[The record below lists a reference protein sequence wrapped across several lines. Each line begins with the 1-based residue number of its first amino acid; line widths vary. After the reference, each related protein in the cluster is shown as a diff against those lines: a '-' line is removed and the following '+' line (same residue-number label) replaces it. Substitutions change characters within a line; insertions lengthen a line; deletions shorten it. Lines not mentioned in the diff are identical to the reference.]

1 MSAPRLINSKPS
13 SQDIMLTEREESNS
27 ATPPLAKVK
36 RKQNISKF
44 TNKSPCLLLSN

>member
-27 ATPPLAKVK
+27 ATPPSAKVK
-36 RKQNISKF
+36 INQNSQINLLVYYYQIS
-44 TNKSPCLLLSN
+44 